1 MLQYCYY
8 YAAFSLS
15 LCGVEMSN
23 EAEVSETDF
32 YTFRLYARKSTIAL
46 SVKSADEA
54 NEWIAA
60 IQDVIDSCPTIQT
73 ITERVILEI
82 IVSYLYN
89 KKSSPYV
96 QKLITM
102 STKIWRKR
110 QENKK
115 LQTVL
120 HPNLR
125 FETMPR
131 FIISSGGC
139 RRLTLAKSV
148 HT

>member
-102 STKIWRKR
+102 S
-110 QENKK
+110 
-115 LQTVL
+115 
-120 HPNLR
+120 H
-125 FETMPR
+125 
-131 FIISSGGC
+131 
-139 RRLTLAKSV
+139 
-148 HT
+148 